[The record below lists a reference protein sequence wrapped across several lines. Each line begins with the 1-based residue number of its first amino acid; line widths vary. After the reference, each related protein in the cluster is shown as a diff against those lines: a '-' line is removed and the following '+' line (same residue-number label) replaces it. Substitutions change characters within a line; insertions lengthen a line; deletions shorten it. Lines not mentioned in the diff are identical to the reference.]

1 MNIEKVYYNG
11 KCIMTVDMDYIDRD
25 SVNYEYLQEILGGFQ
40 ERAFEEFDL
49 ENKYIKTEITK
60 IWAGYENIYEL
71 KNKVEQEAEKV
82 FEDDCFKKVDRLFDI
97 MKEKL
102 NTEEFEIFKKL
113 RDEEV
118 KAFNNYEQNF
128 YAGTGSLDYVWVEK
142 MVKRITDFNCL

>member
-82 FEDDCFKKVDRLFDI
+82 FEDDCFKKVDWSC
-97 MKEKL
+97 KNE
-102 NTEEFEIFKKL
+102 
-113 RDEEV
+113 
-118 KAFNNYEQNF
+118 
-128 YAGTGSLDYVWVEK
+128 
-142 MVKRITDFNCL
+142 

>member
-71 KNKVEQEAEKV
+71 K
-82 FEDDCFKKVDRLFDI
+82 I
-97 MKEKL
+97 KL
-102 NTEEFEIFKKL
+102 NKRLRKYLKMIALKK
-113 RDEEV
+113 
-118 KAFNNYEQNF
+118 
-128 YAGTGSLDYVWVEK
+128 
-142 MVKRITDFNCL
+142 